1 MEPPRWPEWSGV
13 CDPDPFSLNP
23 QTECGIHSSVML
35 AIYILAEERTERRRE
50 HFQFVI
56 RRFPKKKRGK
66 EKEYFI
72 FAASLG
78 TTLWSGERGEQPR
91 ISFRR
96 RRQATKTYKSGQM
109 KRETGREYRMDRGAG
124 RSKGALAELLSPP
137 FGAHET
143 SSTRLGVL
151 RPPL

>member
-1 MEPPRWPEWSGV
+1 MFFSETLALSEWATGFVVYFSSRPQLFISNHLNNQRDRTKTALVKIELLSKQCRATANPKSRVEWSRWPEWSGV

-35 AIYILAEERTERRRE
+35 AIYILAEEGAERRRE

-78 TTLWSGERGEQPR
+78 TTL
-91 ISFRR
+91 
-96 RRQATKTYKSGQM
+96 
-109 KRETGREYRMDRGAG
+109 
-124 RSKGALAELLSPP
+124 
-137 FGAHET
+137 
-143 SSTRLGVL
+143 
-151 RPPL
+151 